1 MAPLLTPLRL
11 RIALGALAMLAG
23 AAGWDAWHL
32 HRVRDWN
39 AQIRDGSVVRA
50 AGELP
55 PEARFAQAFHMGQ
68 GGDVD
73 RSLALYQE
81 IAAAEDGP
89 LASAARYN
97 IGNLFLREALRAT
110 RDGNQAEALPYAELA
125 KQSYREALR
134 ADPGRW
140 DARYN
145 LEQALRLMPEQ
156 ENADA
161 GDGPG
166 PLQSER
172 AITTMKGFTLGLP

>member
-1 MAPLLTPLRL
+1 MAPVLTPLRL
-11 RIALGALAMLAG
+11 RVALAALALLAG
-23 AAGWDAWHL
+23 LAGWDAWHL
-32 HRVRDWN
+32 HRARDWN
-39 AQIRDGSVVRA
+39 ASIGNASIAQA
-50 AGELP
+50 TEALP
-55 PEARFAQAFHMGQ
+55 PEARFAQAFHLGREGNVQ
-68 GGDVD
+68 

-81 IAAAEDGP
+81 IAVGGDRS

-97 IGNLFLREALRAT
+97 IGNLFLREALRAL
-110 RDGNQAEALPYAELA
+110 REDKHAEALPYVELA

-145 LEQALRLMPEQ
+145 LEQALRLIPE
-156 ENADA
+156 EETADA
-161 GDGPG
+161 VDGPG

>member
-1 MAPLLTPLRL
+1 MAPILTPLRL
-11 RIALGALAMLAG
+11 RVALAALALLG
-23 AAGWDAWHL
+23 GLAAWDAWRL
-32 HRVRDWN
+32 HQARDWN
-39 AQIRDGSVVRA
+39 AKFGDGSIA
-50 AGELP
+50 QATEALP
-55 PEARFAQAFHMGQ
+55 PEARFAQAFHLGR
-68 GGDVD
+68 GGDIQ

-81 IAAAEDGP
+81 IAAGGNGS
-89 LASAARYN
+89 LGSAARYN
-97 IGNLFLREALRAT
+97 IGNLFLREALRAI
-110 RDGNQAEALPYAELA
+110 REDKRAEALPYVELA

-145 LEQALRLMPEQ
+145 LEQALRLIPEQ
-156 ENADA
+156 ESADA